1 MSAGFQE
8 KIDPALRALP
18 EASDVPVD
26 VIVSIAGS
34 DTPAPPAADRAA
46 HVAQAQARFE
56 AAAAPVLAR
65 LAALAAEQIRPLWLA
80 HAVAARLPRTAL
92 AALAAEDTVTR
103 ITPDTARKMI

>member
-1 MSAGFQE
+1 MSTGFHQ

-18 EASDVPVD
+18 EGSDEPVD

-34 DTPAPPAADRAA
+34 DTPAPPTADRAA

-56 AAAAPVLAR
+56 ADATPVLAR
-65 LAALAAEQIRPLWLA
+65 LAALAAEDIRPLWLA
-80 HAVAARLPRTAL
+80 RAVAARIPRTAL
-92 AALAAEDTVTR
+92 AELAALDMVTR